1 MMLALLG
8 ASGSCKKDD
17 GKAEAPRGFD
27 LANLDT
33 SVSPKDD
40 FYDFACGGWMKSHPL
55 SSEYSRFGTF
65 DELAELNRS
74 QVRDLVTG
82 LDRNAAEKGSN
93 TQKIADLYALGMDSV
108 RLNNEQA
115 KALEKDL
122 TKIASAS
129 REDLIGL
136 MATMPGVSAFFET
149 GVETDLMD
157 SNAKAMYWQ
166 QEIGRASCRERVLPR
181 V

>member
-82 LDRNAAEKGSN
+82 LDRERQQHPENRRP
-93 TQKIADLYALGMDSV
+93 LC
-108 RLNNEQA
+108 
-115 KALEKDL
+115 
-122 TKIASAS
+122 S
-129 REDLIGL
+129 RHGQC
-136 MATMPGVSAFFET
+136 TP
-149 GVETDLMD
+149 
-157 SNAKAMYWQ
+157 Q
-166 QEIGRASCRERVLPR
+166 
-181 V
+181 

>member
-33 SVSPKDD
+33 SVSSKDD

-129 REDLIGL
+129 RDDLIGL

-149 GVETDLMD
+149 
-157 SNAKAMYWQ
+157 
-166 QEIGRASCRERVLPR
+166 
-181 V
+181 